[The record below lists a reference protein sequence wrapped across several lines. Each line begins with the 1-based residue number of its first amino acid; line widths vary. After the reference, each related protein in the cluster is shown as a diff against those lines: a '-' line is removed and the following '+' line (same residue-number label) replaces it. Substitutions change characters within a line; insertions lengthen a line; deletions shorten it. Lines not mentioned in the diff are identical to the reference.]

1 MSYTTPV
8 WLRFLLAVRFY
19 ALPLIGALSFV
30 LPTQVFLLALSPNLN
45 LTPFVWLA
53 IGLGYASHLVMARVW
68 LAFPKVVGAHTGALS
83 SLCVLTC
90 MLILD
95 FYTLFPQ
102 PAQFALVCTSVIVA
116 WFLHTQLA
124 ALLDSR
130 IRCEADTF
138 LKSIVSIKSFY
149 YWYIQARLPFTLMLV
164 GEASLVKVILTKQ
177 TKLIDCGSESYKVG
191 RVWESTSHSPLFG
204 TIVKF

>member
-45 LTPFVWLA
+45 PTPFVWLA

-95 FYTLFPQ
+95 FLH
-102 PAQFALVCTSVIVA
+102 ALSAACTIRFS
-116 WFLHTQLA
+116 LHI
-124 ALLDSR
+124 SHR
-130 IRCEADTF
+130 
-138 LKSIVSIKSFY
+138 
-149 YWYIQARLPFTLMLV
+149 
-164 GEASLVKVILTKQ
+164 SLVFTHPA
-177 TKLIDCGSESYKVG
+177 CCAS
-191 RVWESTSHSPLFG
+191 
-204 TIVKF
+204 

>member
-30 LPTQVFLLALSPNLN
+30 LPTQVFLLAFSPDLN
-45 LTPFVWLA
+45 ITPFVWLA

-68 LAFPKVVGAHTGALS
+68 LAFPKVVGAHTGALA

-90 MLILD
+90 MLIVD

-102 PAQFALVCTSVIVA
+102 PTQFALVCTSVIVA
-116 WFLHTQLA
+116 WFLHAQLA
-124 ALLDSR
+124 ALIDSR

-164 GEASLVKVILTKQ
+164 GEASLVKVILTKETQ
-177 TKLIDCGSESYKVG
+177 LIDCGSESYKVG

>member
-30 LPTQVFLLALSPNLN
+30 LPTQVFLLAVSPDLN
-45 LTPFVWLA
+45 ITPFVWLA

-68 LAFPKVVGAHTGALS
+68 LAFPKVISAHTGALA

-124 ALLDSR
+124 ALIDSR

-138 LKSIVSIKSFY
+138 LKSIVSINSFY
-149 YWYIQARLPFTLMLV
+149 YWYIHARLPFTLMLV

-177 TKLIDCGSESYKVG
+177 TQLIDCGSESYKVG
-191 RVWESTSHSPLFG
+191 RVLESKSHSPLFG

>member
-30 LPTQVFLLALSPNLN
+30 LPTQVFITALSPSLN
-45 LTPFVWLA
+45 TAPFVWLA
-53 IGLGYASHLVMARVW
+53 VGLGYVSHLVMARVW
-68 LAFPKVVGAHTGALS
+68 LSFPKVISAHTGALA
-83 SLCVLTC
+83 SLCVLAC
-90 MLILD
+90 MLIVD

-102 PAQFALVCTSVIVA
+102 PTQFALVCVSVIVA
-116 WFLHTQLA
+116 WFLHVNLA
-124 ALLDSR
+124 ALIDSR

-149 YWYIQARLPFTLMLV
+149 YWYIHARLPFTLMLV

-177 TKLIDCGSESYKVG
+177 TKLIDCGSECYKVG

>member
-1 MSYTTPV
+1 MSYTTPL

-30 LPTQVFLLALSPNLN
+30 LPTQVFLSALSPTLN
-45 LTPFVWLA
+45 TAPFVWLA
-53 IGLGYASHLVMARVW
+53 LGLGYASHLVMARVW
-68 LAFPKVVGAHTGALS
+68 LSFPKVISAHTGALA
-83 SLCVLTC
+83 SLCVLAC

-116 WFLHTQLA
+116 WFLHVNLA
-124 ALLDSR
+124 ALIDSR

-138 LKSIVSIKSFY
+138 LKSIVSVKSFY
-149 YWYIQARLPFTLMLV
+149 YWYIHARLPFTLMLV
-164 GEASLVKVILTKQ
+164 GEGSLVKVILTRE
-177 TKLIDCGSESYKVG
+177 TKLVFCGSENANLDKFTSK
-191 RVWESTSHSPLFG
+191 SHSPLFG

>member
-30 LPTQVFLLALSPNLN
+30 LPTQVFITAFSPSLN
-45 LTPFVWLA
+45 TAPLVWLA
-53 IGLGYASHLVMARVW
+53 LGLGYASHLVMARVW
-68 LAFPKVVGAHTGALS
+68 LSFPKVISAHTGALA

-90 MLILD
+90 MLIVD

-116 WFLHTQLA
+116 WFLHVQLA
-124 ALLDSR
+124 ALIDNR

-149 YWYIQARLPFTLMLV
+149 YWYIKARLPFTLMLV

-177 TKLIDCGSESYKVG
+177 TKLIDCGSESYHAGKVG
-191 RVWESTSHSPLFG
+191 ASTSHSPLFG

>member
-30 LPTQVFLLALSPNLN
+30 LPTQVFITALSPSLN
-45 LTPFVWLA
+45 TAPLVWLA
-53 IGLGYASHLVMARVW
+53 LGLGYASHLVMARVW
-68 LAFPKVVGAHTGALS
+68 LSFPKVISAHTGALA
-83 SLCVLTC
+83 SLCVLAC
-90 MLILD
+90 MLIVD

-102 PAQFALVCTSVIVA
+102 PTQFALVCVSVIVA
-116 WFLHTQLA
+116 WFLHVNLA
-124 ALLDSR
+124 ALIDSR

-138 LKSIVSIKSFY
+138 LKSIVSVKSFY
-149 YWYIQARLPFTLMLV
+149 YWYIHSRLPFTLMLV
-164 GEASLVKVILTKQ
+164 GDDSRVKVILTRETRLIFCGAENANLDKLG
-177 TKLIDCGSESYKVG
+177 TK
-191 RVWESTSHSPLFG
+191 SHSPLFG